1 MRYENLSSLIV
12 KELTTI
18 PRCFWGGFFPIHV
31 AVWRLLRR
39 RFERDLD
46 DVYVI
51 KDSDLPPIPSR
62 ILIDGDEYKIARYPS
77 GTPADWEP
85 GGYGLKGQGTMEL
98 NYILWELEDV
108 ISPIEKLA
116 YFLSDNTPSVS
127 DSLDCVDERHLPKM
141 DEFKMNLL
149 EAVCIEEYKSALR
162 QTRRQ

>member
-1 MRYENLSSLIV
+1 
-12 KELTTI
+12 
-18 PRCFWGGFFPIHV
+18 
-31 AVWRLLRR
+31 
-39 RFERDLD
+39 
-46 DVYVI
+46 
-51 KDSDLPPIPSR
+51 
-62 ILIDGDEYKIARYPS
+62 
-77 GTPADWEP
+77 
-85 GGYGLKGQGTMEL
+85 MEL
-98 NYILWELEDV
+98 NYILWELEDL